1 MVVSRQSVLLA
12 ALCVLAACGGSK
24 DGGTADSPAAT
35 ATATTTVP
43 GGGAA
48 DGCPRTGHWSECQ
61 VKRRL
66 EQSGLAPRDAK
77 DEIEGLPTLDVT
89 PVTMMIGSANAALYV
104 FPDTMARRRAAN
116 GLDTLTFIAYPKP
129 VGMRREGTVIQN
141 DNLLLVLFSFNDHQ
155 RERVSDAITA
165 GAPQP

>member
-1 MVVSRQSVLLA
+1 MVVSRHPVLLA
-12 ALCVLAACGGSK
+12 ALCLLAACGGGK
-24 DGGTADSPAAT
+24 DGGAADSPAAT
-35 ATATTTVP
+35 STATATVP

-48 DGCPRTGHWSECQ
+48 DGCPRSGHWSECQ

-66 EQSGLAPRDAK
+66 EQSGLAPRDSK
-77 DEIEGLPTLDVT
+77 DEIEGLPTLDVK
-89 PVTMMIGSANAALYV
+89 PVKMMIGSANAALYV
-104 FPDTMARRRAAN
+104 FADTVARRRAVSS
-116 GLDTLTFIAYPKP
+116 LDTLKFIVYPKP

-141 DNLLLVLFSFNDHQ
+141 DNLLLLLFSFNDHQ

>member
-1 MVVSRQSVLLA
+1 MSRRRILLA
-12 ALCVLAACGGSK
+12 SLCLLAACGGGK
-24 DGGTADSPAAT
+24 DGGAADSPAAT
-35 ATATTTVP
+35 STATATVP

-48 DGCPRTGHWSECQ
+48 DGCPRTGHWNECQ

-77 DEIEGLPTLDVT
+77 DEIEGLPTLDVK
-89 PVTMMIGSANAALYV
+89 PVKMMIGSANAALYV
-104 FPDTMARRRAAN
+104 FADTVARRRAVS
-116 GLDTLTFIAYPKP
+116 GLDTLKFLAYPKP
-129 VGMRREGTVIQN
+129 VGMRREGTLIQN

>member
-1 MVVSRQSVLLA
+1 MVVSRHLVVLASFGL
-12 ALCVLAACGGSK
+12 LAACGGGK
-24 DGGTADSPAAT
+24 DGGAADSPAAT
-35 ATATTTVP
+35 AMATATVP
-43 GGGAA
+43 AGGAA

-77 DEIEGLPTLDVT
+77 DEIEGLPTLDVR
-89 PVTMMIGSANAALYV
+89 PATMMIGTANAALYV
-104 FPDTMARRRAAN
+104 FADTMARRRAVSS
-116 GLDTLTFIAYPKP
+116 LDTLKFLVYPKP
-129 VGMRREGTVIQN
+129 VGVRREGTVIQH